1 MKLIR
6 YIKDVIYV
14 TRVLNSKNI
23 LKKLIDKN
31 INIDIVLEITKLRY
45 KNKDSYI
52 RNSTALIVRKIR
64 KEKPYKIQDYS
75 KARQFY
81 ENQPKG
87 IDFSKVKEGSYV
99 VKFTEEYAVKG
110 KRWCE
115 YYINFTSG
123 TGVFKVGKW
132 DDKWGYFRLEDYKGY
147 DGTYSLDIE
156 DSIVFRF
163 ATKEEIE
170 EFKNRRKEYKA
181 KRKEINKLQEQIT
194 KLYKEL

>member
-1 MKLIR
+1 MKL
-6 YIKDVIYV
+6 V
-14 TRVLNSKNI
+14 TH
-23 LKKLIDKN
+23 
-31 INIDIVLEITKLRY
+31 
-45 KNKDSYI
+45 I
-52 RNSTALIVRKIR
+52 RNLIFLYRENRKETAVDLKIDVSELIGRVNHNYKRKNSWVRNQVALLIRKIR
-64 KEKPYKIQDYS
+64 KEKPYKEIDYS
-75 KARQFY
+75 KAKEFY
-81 ENQPKG
+81 ENQPEP

-132 DDKWGYFRLEDYKGY
+132 DDKWGYFRLEDYRGE
-147 DGTYSLDIE
+147 DGIYSLDME
-156 DSIVFRF
+156 DDRKVFRF

-170 EFKNRRKEYKA
+170 QFKIARKNYKQ
-181 KRKEINKLQEQIT
+181 KKKEINTLQKQIT